1 MQPLEEDIGCG
12 DLTDGR
18 HRVRLDSFASAEA
31 GIAEREL
38 ARLALVGGDAQ
49 PDRPVQTPFR
59 HREDRRSVLP
69 VGSTPVACPQNCG
82 AVKAGWRGE
91 PRVLWHGMRTATTQH
106 TN

>member
-49 PDRPVQTPFR
+49 PDRPVQTRGGPQKTSLSGTR
-59 HREDRRSVLP
+59 RDRPGWYRTHFETAPSNCAYPSCKRSAIRNTTKI
-69 VGSTPVACPQNCG
+69 S
-82 AVKAGWRGE
+82 
-91 PRVLWHGMRTATTQH
+91 MR
-106 TN
+106 